1 MSSVAK
7 TLSAALLAAG
17 FAGCIA
23 TAAEAD
29 PIPYQQVGTY
39 NDAIYSF
46 TAAGTGDV
54 TGYIVGGFGAGFT
67 NEVGLLVN
75 GVQTNAGFAL
85 NNHASSVGD
94 SFDFGFV
101 HAGDALTFVLE
112 NLTLQKDAYSDPTLN
127 IAYRRPGVRGRPQS
141 HLFGR
146 LHGNLAVVRGCSLG
160 HVCRLRGSPSAWG
173 RFQLRRRKLR
183 LHQHDGACPRAR
195 LDRPSRSGHARL
207 RRDPAAASLT

>member
-127 IAYRRPGVRGRPQS
+127 IAYDDPGYVG
-141 HLFGR
+141 
-146 LHGNLAVVRGCSLG
+146 G
-160 HVCRLRGSPSAWG
+160 HNHIYSAAYTATSPSFAG
-173 RFQLRRRKLR
+173 VPSGTYVAFEDLPLPGADFNYDDESFVFTNTTAHVPEPASIALLGVGMLGFAAIRRRR
-183 LHQHDGACPRAR
+183 V
-195 LDRPSRSGHARL
+195 
-207 RRDPAAASLT
+207 